1 MTVGKLSLFALYTFI
16 LIMMISHNHQV
27 TTLTS
32 QMVYNN
38 LMGGTIAKQL
48 SLVRSISQMQK
59 G

>member
-16 LIMMISHNHQV
+16 IVTMISHNQQV
-27 TTLTS
+27 TTLSS
-32 QMVYNN
+32 QMIYNN

-48 SLVRSISQMQK
+48 SLVRAVSQMQK

>member
-1 MTVGKLSLFALYTFI
+1 MTAGKLSLFALYTFI
-16 LIMMISHNHQV
+16 LIMMISHNQQV
-27 TTLTS
+27 TTMTS